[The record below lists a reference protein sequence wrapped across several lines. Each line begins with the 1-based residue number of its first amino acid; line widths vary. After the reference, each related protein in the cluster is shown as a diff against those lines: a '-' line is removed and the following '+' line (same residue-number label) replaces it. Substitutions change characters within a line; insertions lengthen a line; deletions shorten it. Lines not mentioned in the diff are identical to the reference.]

1 MDVAGKENGFSRP
14 AVLSITTG
22 TLSQMAVNVPA
33 LLAVVF
39 FYIVI
44 VAIGF
49 WAFRKSKEVEKT
61 LGGSKAEITIVGGRN
76 INVPVGIL
84 TLTGR
89 KTIFLVRHDA
99 LFGPLLFQ

>member
-1 MDVAGKENGFSRP
+1 
-14 AVLSITTG
+14 
-22 TLSQMAVNVPA
+22 MAVNVPA
-33 LLAVVF
+33 LVAVVF

-99 LFGPLLFQ
+99 RGTFWPTSFPIVLLINYPINLN

>member
-1 MDVAGKENGFSRP
+1 
-14 AVLSITTG
+14 
-22 TLSQMAVNVPA
+22 MAVNVPA

-44 VAIGF
+44 LAIGF
-49 WAFRKSKEVEKT
+49 WAFRKAKKVEKT
-61 LGGSKAEITIVGGRN
+61 AEGSKTEIIIVGGRN

-89 KTIFLVRHDA
+89 DPIFPVRHDA
-99 LFGPLLFQ
+99 RGSSR